1 MSSLMSSLMASLSLS
16 LSLSRLA
23 AWQVALLQ
31 SHFHEHGQQSRV
43 MVFCSYRYGACRS
56 SFDGPESECM
66 LMTSLIRYGVQE
78 LVRWLERVHGV
89 RATQFIGQS
98 KGKGENEKGMAQ
110 KEQRRV
116 VKQFREGVFNVL
128 VATSIGEEG
137 LDIGA
142 C

>member
-1 MSSLMSSLMASLSLS
+1 MQVSDGISHPKLRETVSLIAPLIASDDLADELADGVALS

-56 SFDGPESECM
+56 SFDGP
-66 LMTSLIRYGVQE
+66 SL
-78 LVRWLERVHGV
+78 
-89 RATQFIGQS
+89 S
-98 KGKGENEKGMAQ
+98 
-110 KEQRRV
+110 
-116 VKQFREGVFNVL
+116 
-128 VATSIGEEG
+128 
-137 LDIGA
+137 A